1 MVSKEFV
8 QRIFAHCEKND
19 WDEFCRYLDLGVRW
33 WINDD
38 KDDDY
43 THTGIYNVASWKEKV
58 GVPLWARLKDGV
70 FGNLSIAQCVG
81 IATQKRTS
89 LQQYASLLL
98 IEERGLMGLRRR
110 FAWFFVFDEETGKVK
125 EIREYMNTAHVTD

>member
-8 QRIFAHCEKND
+8 QQIFAHCEKNE
-19 WDEFCRYLDLGVRW
+19 WDEFCTYLDPDVRW

-38 KDDDY
+38 KEDDY

-70 FGNLSIAQCVG
+70 NTMKISSLNVFGNLSIVECIG
-81 IATQKRTS
+81 NATQKNG
-89 LQQYASLLL
+89 QP
-98 IEERGLMGLRRR
+98 

-125 EIREYMNTAHVTD
+125 EIREYMNTAHVADVMRNNEP